1 MSTFQGFNIT
11 RIDRNKSPVILEDQV
26 CFSQFYLILE
36 PINAAPSTEDQTL
49 WGYYFRDIADN
60 WEDYQEFNRYKQGA
74 IEVPQLTFVPA
85 DKDEAFI
92 CARGIVFEAFR
103 GSISFIEDLVKWA
116 NQRFISE
123 VHGFRAS
130 IDDINS
136 DRFGH

>member
-1 MSTFQGFNIT
+1 MSTFQGFYIT
-11 RIDRNKSPVILEDQV
+11 KIDRNKSPVILEGQV
-26 CFSQFYLILE
+26 CFSQFNLVLE
-36 PINAAPSTEDQTL
+36 PINAAPNTEDQTL

-60 WEDYQEFNRYKQGA
+60 WEAYQEFNRYKQGA

-85 DKDEAFI
+85 DKDDAFI

-103 GSISFIEDLVKWA
+103 GSISFIEDLVKWT
-116 NQRFISE
+116 NQRFISK